1 MNAAS
6 TSVDAG
12 VDVTTTIEVVA
23 PIAVGTGR
31 FELLRNA
38 LRIRR
43 TVVGLVLLLP
53 VVAIALFGSLIAPH
67 DPREFVAIPFSG
79 SGSGHWLGTDATG
92 RDVLSRVLAGGR
104 TTLLISFASAVLGV
118 ALGTF
123 FGLSAALARGWGDG
137 AVMRSLDLL
146 LAFPQYVLVLLVV
159 AIFGASTP
167 LTILLVAVVW
177 TTPVAKVMRSA
188 ALSVA
193 QQDFVRYSRS
203 LGASRTKVL
212 FSDILGNVTA
222 PLSVEF
228 GLRLTYSVALVAG
241 LSFLGFGP
249 QPPTPDWGVMVA
261 ENQAGLKV
269 QALATMAPVVC
280 IALLAVGT
288 NLVTEG
294 LARAAARG
302 RADA

>member
-1 MNAAS
+1 MTAADLSLGVAAENPAAVDAAS
-6 TSVDAG
+6 DSGAG
-12 VDVTTTIEVVA
+12 
-23 PIAVGTGR
+23 R
-31 FELLRNA
+31 LELLRNA

-43 TVVGLVLLLP
+43 TIVGLCILVP
-53 VVAIALFGSLIAPH
+53 IVGIALFGPWLAPH
-67 DPREFVAIPFSG
+67 DPREFVAVPFTG
-79 SGSGHWLGTDATG
+79 SGAGHWLGTDATG

-104 TTLLISFASAVLGV
+104 TTLLISFAAALLGV
-118 ALGTF
+118 AMGTF
-123 FGLSAALARGWGDG
+123 FGLSAALAKSWGDG
-137 AVMRSLDLL
+137 AIMRSLDLL
-146 LAFPQYVLVLLVV
+146 LAFPQYVLVLLSV

-167 LTILLVAVVW
+167 LTVLLVAVVW

-188 ALSVA
+188 ALGVA

-203 LGASRTKVL
+203 LGAGRMKVL

-261 ENQAGLKV
+261 ENQGGLKV

-280 IALLAVGT
+280 IAILAVGA

-294 LARAAARG
+294 LARAAAQG
-302 RADA
+302 RTDV

>member
-1 MNAAS
+1 MNDESPTLDAAS
-6 TSVDAG
+6 GAG
-12 VDVTTTIEVVA
+12 PARRERATLQL
-23 PIAVGTGR
+23 
-31 FELLRNA
+31 FRNA

-43 TVVGLVLLLP
+43 TVIGLCILCP
-53 VVAIALFGSLIAPH
+53 VVFVALFGAAFAPH
-67 DPREFVAIPFSG
+67 DPRAFIGAPFTSG
-79 SGSGHWLGTDATG
+79 GSASWLGTDTAG

-104 TTLLISFASAVLGV
+104 TTLLIATASAVLGV

-123 FGLSAALARGWGDG
+123 FGLTAALARSWGDG
-137 AVMRSLDLL
+137 AIMRSLDLL
-146 LAFPQYVLVLLVV
+146 LAFPQYVLVLVTV
-159 AIFGASTP
+159 AIFGASTW

-188 ALSVA
+188 ALGVA

-212 FSDILGNVTA
+212 FTDILGNVTA

-241 LSFLGFGP
+241 LAFLGFGP

-261 ENQAGLKV
+261 ENQVGLTI
-269 QALATMAPVVC
+269 QAWATMAPVCC
-280 IALLAVGT
+280 IALLAIGA

-294 LARAAARG
+294 LARAVALG
-302 RADA
+302 SPES